1 MGKTVKTR
9 SSSRKLD
16 SGRTFKC
23 ELHDDL
29 LAAGENKTYR
39 LQRKSSQDYSK

>member
-9 SSSRKLD
+9 SSARKLD
-16 SGRTFKC
+16 IGRTFKC

-29 LAAGENKTYR
+29 FKAEIHDPFKWTI
-39 LQRKSSQDYSK
+39 

>member
-16 SGRTFKC
+16 IGRTCKC

-29 LAAGENKTYR
+29 LAAGENKR
-39 LQRKSSQDYSK
+39 

>member
-9 SSSRKLD
+9 SSSRMLD
-16 SGRTFKC
+16 IGRTCKY

-29 LAAGENKTYR
+29 LAAGENKTNR
-39 LQRKSSQDYSK
+39 LHRKSSHD